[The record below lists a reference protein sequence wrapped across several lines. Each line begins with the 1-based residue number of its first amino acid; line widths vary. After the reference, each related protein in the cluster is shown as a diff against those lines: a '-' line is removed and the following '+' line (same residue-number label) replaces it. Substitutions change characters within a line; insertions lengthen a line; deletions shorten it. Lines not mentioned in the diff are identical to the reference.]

1 MLKNTHI
8 AQHKLCW
15 YILDMSKLALT
26 QKLTESERFPIHI
39 GKTEAEKNPED
50 DSDAKIPKG
59 PKIK

>member
-1 MLKNTHI
+1 
-8 AQHKLCW
+8 
-15 YILDMSKLALT
+15 MSKLALT

-59 PKIK
+59 PIIK